1 MVRKL
6 KFLSVAFFLM
16 LATLIQAQV
25 TTSSMSGRV
34 TDDDGAVIGATVVA
48 THTSSGTTYGTVT
61 NMEGRYNLNGMR
73 VGGPYTVE
81 VSYIGYADDITEGI
95 IISLGAN
102 YSHNVVMSEETV
114 ALGEV
119 VVTALRTKFSSQKT
133 GASTNINNEQ
143 LTKMPSVNRSIT
155 DITRMSP
162 YASGMSIAAGDS
174 RSSNFTID
182 GANFNNNFGLSGSLP
197 GGGNPISLDAIEEMQ
212 VVVAPFDVRQ
222 TNFIGGG
229 VNAITKSGTNKFKGS
244 AYTYLYNQDMR
255 GNKIGDI
262 DFGEKDDES
271 KNVYGF
277 TLGGPIIKN
286 KLFFF
291 VNAELEKRPGQV
303 VTWRPSPDGVAKEE
317 ELLSR
322 TSIGDMDR
330 VKQHLINNYGY
341 DPGSYS
347 DFPGDESNRKILA
360 RIDWNINNKHR
371 LSLRYNHTKNEAW
384 NGTNGNSTDA
394 GYRNRN
400 MNRISEYGMAF
411 SNNIYSQDNIV
422 NSISGEL
429 NSRFNDRL
437 SNQLLVTSSQ
447 IKDMRGSDS
456 DKFPHID
463 ILAGRNENGIPIIEP
478 YISLGYELFT
488 WNNGVNNNTL
498 TVTDNLTYY
507 MDNHKITAG
516 LSYEYQMANNAY
528 MRNGTG
534 YYRYASVDDFI
545 NQAAPIDFALT
556 YGYDGEQDPAAEVAF
571 HQIGA
576 YIQDEYS
583 VTENAKIT
591 MGLRADY
598 LRYDDNLIRNNA
610 IYNIDFAG
618 RKIDTGSW
626 PEARVQI
633 SPRVGFTWD
642 IRGDQTLNIRG
653 GLGIFT
659 GRLPLVFFTNMPTNS
674 GMVQGSAAF
683 VTRYNNQLSA
693 ITFQD
698 PKLTQLAGPIITDVN
713 EMIQKLGLPN
723 TISPEQG
730 ALPRDI
736 NGVDPNFK
744 MPQVW
749 KYSLAA
755 DYQLPTSFPMAV
767 TVEGIFTNTI
777 NGVMLKNYNL
787 KQPDATWQRFS
798 GPDNR
803 YIYPAS
809 GQISNTTTNTA
820 AYILSNT
827 NEGWSAI
834 GNITVTA
841 EPVRNLN
848 LMAAYTITESR
859 EITGMPGSN
868 AGSAYGGLVSINGPH
883 LPDLER
889 SRYVVPHKIIASASY
904 SLPYASD
911 HMATSLNLFYIGEP
925 VVGFGQYNDPY
936 SFIYANDFNGDG
948 WGTDLIYIPKQKGE
962 IEFISQADEDAFFRF
977 MDQDKYLKNHK
988 GQYAGANAVSAPW
1001 LHRLD
1006 LRVAQ
1011 DFKVRVGESIN
1022 TLQVS
1027 LDILNFGNL
1036 LNSEWGIPKKNMTV
1050 SNNGAIM
1057 RYEGN
1062 VPGTNTPTFSFAKD
1076 SDGEFIKETF
1086 ATDYNFA
1093 HTWRLQLG
1101 LRYIF
1106 N

>member
-1 MVRKL
+1 MIKKL
-6 KFLSVAFFLM
+6 RFLAVAFLITI
-16 LATLIQAQV
+16 ATVMQAQV

-34 TDDDGAVIGATVVA
+34 TDVDGTVIGATVVA
-48 THTSSGTTYGTVT
+48 THVPSGTTYGTVT
-61 NMEGRYNLNGMR
+61 NIEGRYNLNGMR

-81 VSYIGYADDITEGI
+81 VSYIGYGNNITEGI
-95 IISLGAN
+95 TISLGEN
-102 YSHNVVMSEETV
+102 YAHNVVMQEETV

-119 VVTALRTKFSSQKT
+119 VVTALRTKFSSEKT

-143 LTKMPSVNRSIT
+143 MSRMPSVNRSIT
-155 DITRMSP
+155 DITRLSP
-162 YASGMSIAAGDS
+162 YASGMSIAAGDG
-174 RSSNFTID
+174 RSTNFTID
-182 GANFNNNFGLSGSLP
+182 GANFNNNFGLSSSLP

-229 VNAITKSGTNKFKGS
+229 VNAITKSGTNKFKGT
-244 AYTYLYNQDMR
+244 AYTYLYNQDLR
-255 GNKIGDI
+255 GNKIGDV
-262 DFGEKDDES
+262 DFGDRAEES

-277 TLGGPIIKN
+277 TLGGPIVKN

-291 VNAELEKRPGQV
+291 VNAELENRPGQV
-303 VTWRPSPDGVAKEE
+303 VTWRPSQNGEANPEQQ
-317 ELLSR
+317 LSR
-322 TSIGDMDR
+322 TSIADMDR
-330 VKQHLINNYGY
+330 VKQHLIDKYGY
-341 DPGSYS
+341 NPGSYT

-371 LSLRYNHTKNEAW
+371 LSLRYNHTKNQAW
-384 NGTNGNSTDA
+384 NPTNGNSTDA

-400 MNRISEYGMAF
+400 MNRISQYGMAF
-411 SNNIYSQDNIV
+411 SNNIYSMDNIV
-422 NSISGEL
+422 NTISGEL
-429 NSRFNDRL
+429 NSRFSDRL
-437 SNQLLVTSSQ
+437 SNQLLVTSSE
-447 IKDMRGSDS
+447 IKDMRGSNS
-456 DKFPHID
+456 DKFPHVD
-463 ILAGRNENGIPIIEP
+463 ILAGRDANGVPIIEP

-488 WNNGVNNNTL
+488 WNNGVNNNTM
-498 TVTDNLTYY
+498 TITDNLTYY
-507 MDNHKITAG
+507 LDNHKITAG

-576 YIQDEYS
+576 YLQDEYS
-583 VTENAKIT
+583 VTENAKVT
-591 MGLRADY
+591 LGLRADY
-598 LRYDDNLIRNNA
+598 LRYADNLIRNNA
-610 IYNIDFAG
+610 IYNLDFAG
-618 RKIDTGSW
+618 RRIDTGTW
-626 PEARVQI
+626 PEAKVQL

-642 IRGDQTLNIRG
+642 VRGDKTLNLRG
-653 GLGIFT
+653 GLGVFT

-683 VTRYNNQLSA
+683 VTKYNSQLNA
-693 ITFQD
+693 ITSQD
-698 PKLTQLAGPIITDVN
+698 PKLAQLAGPIMTDVN
-713 EMIQKLGLPN
+713 EMISRLGLPN
-723 TISPEQG
+723 TISPDQG

-767 TVEGIFTNTI
+767 TVEGIFTKTI

-787 KQPDATWQRFS
+787 KQPDASWQRFS

-809 GQISNTTTNTA
+809 KSISNTSTNTA
-820 AYILSNT
+820 AYVLSNT
-827 NEGWSAI
+827 NEGWGAI
-834 GNITVTA
+834 GNVTVTA

-868 AGSAYGGLVSINGPH
+868 AASAYGGLISINGPH
-883 LPDLER
+883 LPSLER
-889 SRYVVPHKIIASASY
+889 SQYVGFHKVIGSASY
-904 SLPYASD
+904 TLPYAND
-911 HMATSLNLFYIGEP
+911 HLATHLNIFYLGSP
-925 VVGFGQYNDPY
+925 SGNY
-936 SFIYANDFNGDG
+936 SFIYDNDMNGDG
-948 WGTDLIYIPKQKGE
+948 WGADLIYIPEQKGD
-962 IEFISQADEDAFFRF
+962 IKFVSQADEDAFFAF
-977 MDQDKYLKNHK
+977 MDQDSYLKNHK
-988 GQYAGANAVSAPW
+988 GGYAGANSVMAPW
-1001 LHRLD
+1001 LHRFD
-1006 LRVAQ
+1006 LRFAQ
-1011 DFKVRVGESIN
+1011 DFKIRAGETTN

-1027 LDILNFGNL
+1027 LDVLNFGNL
-1036 LNSEWGIPKKNMTV
+1036 LNSKWGVPKNDMSV
-1050 SNNGAIM
+1050 SNNGAILS
-1057 RYEGN
+1057 YEGN
-1062 VPGTNTPTFSFAKD
+1062 VPGTNTPTFSFATDK
-1076 SDGEFIKETF
+1076 DGEYIKETF
-1086 ATDYNFA
+1086 TTDYWYG
-1093 HTWRLQLG
+1093 HTWRLQIG

>member
-1 MVRKL
+1 MIKKL
-6 KFLSVAFFLM
+6 RFLAVAFLITI
-16 LATLIQAQV
+16 ATVMQAQV

-34 TDDDGAVIGATVVA
+34 TDVDGTVIGATVVA
-48 THTSSGTTYGTVT
+48 THVPSGTTYGTVT
-61 NMEGRYNLNGMR
+61 NIEGRYNLNGMR

-81 VSYIGYADDITEGI
+81 VSYIGYGNNITEGI
-95 IISLGAN
+95 TISLGEN
-102 YSHNVVMSEETV
+102 YAHNVVMQEETV

-119 VVTALRTKFSSQKT
+119 VVTALRTKFSSEKT

-143 LTKMPSVNRSIT
+143 MSRMPSVNRSIT
-155 DITRMSP
+155 DITRLSP
-162 YASGMSIAAGDS
+162 YASGMSIAAGDG
-174 RSSNFTID
+174 RSANFTID
-182 GANFNNNFGLSGSLP
+182 GANFNNNFGLSSSLP

-229 VNAITKSGTNKFKGS
+229 VNAITKSGTNKFKGT
-244 AYTYLYNQDMR
+244 AYTYLYNQDLR
-255 GNKIGDI
+255 GNKIGDV
-262 DFGEKDDES
+262 DFGDRAEES

-277 TLGGPIIKN
+277 TLGGPIVKN

-291 VNAELEKRPGQV
+291 VNAELENRPGQV
-303 VTWRPSPDGVAKEE
+303 VTWRPSQNGEANPEQQ
-317 ELLSR
+317 LSR
-322 TSIGDMDR
+322 TSIADMDR
-330 VKQHLINNYGY
+330 VKQHLIDKYGY
-341 DPGSYS
+341 NPGSYT

-371 LSLRYNHTKNEAW
+371 LSLRYNHTKNQAW
-384 NGTNGNSTDA
+384 NPTNGNSTDA

-400 MNRISEYGMAF
+400 MNRISQYGMAF
-411 SNNIYSQDNIV
+411 SNNIYSMDNIV
-422 NSISGEL
+422 NTISGEL
-429 NSRFNDRL
+429 NSRFSDRL
-437 SNQLLVTSSQ
+437 SNQLLVTSSE
-447 IKDMRGSDS
+447 IKDMRGSNS
-456 DKFPHID
+456 DKFPHVD
-463 ILAGRNENGIPIIEP
+463 ILAGRDANGVPIIEP

-488 WNNGVNNNTL
+488 WNNGVNNNTM
-498 TVTDNLTYY
+498 TITDNLTYY
-507 MDNHKITAG
+507 LDNHKITAG

-576 YIQDEYS
+576 YLQDEYS
-583 VTENAKIT
+583 VTENAKVT
-591 MGLRADY
+591 LGLRADY
-598 LRYDDNLIRNNA
+598 LRYADNLIRNNA
-610 IYNIDFAG
+610 IYNLDFAG
-618 RKIDTGSW
+618 RRIDTGTW
-626 PEARVQI
+626 PEAKVQL

-642 IRGDQTLNIRG
+642 VRGDKTLNLRG
-653 GLGIFT
+653 GLGVFT

-683 VTRYNNQLSA
+683 VTKYNSQLNA
-693 ITFQD
+693 ITSQD
-698 PKLTQLAGPIITDVN
+698 PKLAQLAGPIMTDVN
-713 EMIQKLGLPN
+713 EMISRLGLPN
-723 TISPEQG
+723 TISPDQG

-767 TVEGIFTNTI
+767 TVEGIFTKTI

-787 KQPDATWQRFS
+787 KQPDASWQRFS

-809 GQISNTTTNTA
+809 KSISNTSTNTA
-820 AYILSNT
+820 AYVLSNT
-827 NEGWSAI
+827 NEGWGAI
-834 GNITVTA
+834 GNVTVTA

-868 AGSAYGGLVSINGPH
+868 AASAYGGLISINGPH
-883 LPDLER
+883 LPSLER
-889 SRYVVPHKIIASASY
+889 SQYVGFHKVIGSASY
-904 SLPYASD
+904 TLPYAND
-911 HMATSLNLFYIGEP
+911 HLATHLNIFYLGSP
-925 VVGFGQYNDPY
+925 SGNY
-936 SFIYANDFNGDG
+936 SFIYDNDMNGDG
-948 WGTDLIYIPKQKGE
+948 WGADLIYIPEQKGD
-962 IEFISQADEDAFFRF
+962 IKFVSQADEDAFFAF
-977 MDQDKYLKNHK
+977 MDQDSYLKNHK
-988 GQYAGANAVSAPW
+988 GGYAGANSVMAPW
-1001 LHRLD
+1001 LHRFD
-1006 LRVAQ
+1006 LRFAQ
-1011 DFKVRVGESIN
+1011 DFKIRAGETTN

-1027 LDILNFGNL
+1027 LDVLNFGNL
-1036 LNSEWGIPKKNMTV
+1036 LNSKWGVPKNDMSV
-1050 SNNGAIM
+1050 SNNGAILS
-1057 RYEGN
+1057 YEGN
-1062 VPGTNTPTFSFAKD
+1062 VPGTNTPTFSFATDK
-1076 SDGEFIKETF
+1076 DGEYIKETF
-1086 ATDYNFA
+1086 TTDYWYG
-1093 HTWRLQLG
+1093 HTWRLQIG

>member
-1 MVRKL
+1 MIKKL
-6 KFLSVAFFLM
+6 RFLAVAFLITI
-16 LATLIQAQV
+16 ATVIQAQV

-34 TDDDGAVIGATVVA
+34 TDVDGAVIGATVVA
-48 THTSSGTTYGTVT
+48 THTPSGTTYGTVT

-81 VSYIGYADDITEGI
+81 ITYIGYGDNVAEGI
-95 IISLGAN
+95 TLSLGEN
-102 YSHNVVMSEETV
+102 YSHNVVMQEETV

-119 VVTALRTKFSSQKT
+119 VVTALRTKFSSEKT

-143 LTKMPSVNRSIT
+143 MSRMPSVNRSIT
-155 DITRMSP
+155 DITRLSP
-162 YASGMSIAAGDS
+162 YASGMSIAAGDG
-174 RSSNFTID
+174 RSTNFTID
-182 GANFNNNFGLSGSLP
+182 GANFNNNFGLSSSLP

-229 VNAITKSGTNKFKGS
+229 VNAITKSGTNKFKGT
-244 AYTYLYNQDMR
+244 AYTYLYNQDLR
-255 GNKIGDI
+255 GNKIGDV
-262 DFGEKDDES
+262 DFGDRAEES

-277 TLGGPIIKN
+277 TLGGPIVKN

-291 VNAELEKRPGQV
+291 VNAELENRPGQV
-303 VTWRPSPDGVAKEE
+303 VTWRPSQNGQANPEQQ
-317 ELLSR
+317 LSR
-322 TSIGDMDR
+322 TSIADMDR
-330 VKQHLINNYGY
+330 VKQHLIDKYGY
-341 DPGSYS
+341 NPGSYT

-371 LSLRYNHTKNEAW
+371 LSLRYNHTKNQAW
-384 NGTNGNSTDA
+384 NPTNGNSTDA

-400 MNRISEYGMAF
+400 MNRISQYGMAF
-411 SNNIYSQDNIV
+411 SNNIYSMDNIV
-422 NSISGEL
+422 NTISGEL
-429 NSRFNDRL
+429 NSRFSDRL
-437 SNQLLVTSSQ
+437 SNQLLVTSSE
-447 IKDMRGSDS
+447 IKDMRGSNS
-456 DKFPHID
+456 DKFPHVD
-463 ILAGRNENGIPIIEP
+463 ILAGRDANGVPIIEP

-488 WNNGVNNNTL
+488 WNNGVNNNTM
-498 TVTDNLTYY
+498 TITDNLTYY
-507 MDNHKITAG
+507 LDNHKITAG

-576 YIQDEYS
+576 YLQDEYS
-583 VTENAKIT
+583 VTENAKVT
-591 MGLRADY
+591 LGLRADY
-598 LRYDDNLIRNNA
+598 LRYADNLIRNNA
-610 IYNIDFAG
+610 IYNLDFAG
-618 RKIDTGSW
+618 RRIDTGTW
-626 PEARVQI
+626 PEAKVQL

-642 IRGDQTLNIRG
+642 VRGDKTLNLRG
-653 GLGIFT
+653 GLGVFT

-683 VTRYNNQLSA
+683 VTKYNSQLNA
-693 ITFQD
+693 ITSQD
-698 PKLTQLAGPIITDVN
+698 PKLAQLAGPIMTDVN
-713 EMIQKLGLPN
+713 EMISRLGLPN
-723 TISPEQG
+723 TISPDQG

-767 TVEGIFTNTI
+767 TVEGIFTKTI

-787 KQPDATWQRFS
+787 KQPDASWQRFS

-809 GQISNTTTNTA
+809 KNISNTSTNTA
-820 AYILSNT
+820 AYVLSNT
-827 NEGWSAI
+827 NEGWGAI
-834 GNITVTA
+834 GNVTVTA

-868 AGSAYGGLVSINGPH
+868 AASAYGGLISINGPH
-883 LPDLER
+883 LPSLER
-889 SRYVVPHKIIASASY
+889 SQYVGFHKVIGSASY
-904 SLPYASD
+904 TLPYAND
-911 HMATSLNLFYIGEP
+911 HLATHLNIFYLGSP
-925 VVGFGQYNDPY
+925 SGNY
-936 SFIYANDFNGDG
+936 SFIYDNDMNGDG
-948 WGTDLIYIPKQKGE
+948 WGADLIYIPEQKGD
-962 IEFISQADEDAFFRF
+962 IKFVSQADEDAFFAF
-977 MDQDKYLKNHK
+977 MDQDSYLKNHK
-988 GQYAGANAVSAPW
+988 GGYAGANSVMAPW
-1001 LHRLD
+1001 LHRFD
-1006 LRVAQ
+1006 LRFAQ
-1011 DFKVRVGESIN
+1011 DFKIRAGETTN

-1027 LDILNFGNL
+1027 LDVLNFGNL
-1036 LNSEWGIPKKNMTV
+1036 LNSKWGVPKNDMSV
-1050 SNNGAIM
+1050 SNNGAILS
-1057 RYEGN
+1057 YEGN
-1062 VPGTNTPTFSFAKD
+1062 VPGTNTPTFSFATDK
-1076 SDGEFIKETF
+1076 DGEYIKETF
-1086 ATDYNFA
+1086 TTDYWYG
-1093 HTWRLQLG
+1093 HTWRLQIG

>member
-1 MVRKL
+1 MIKKL
-6 KFLSVAFFLM
+6 RFLAVAFLITI
-16 LATLIQAQV
+16 ATVMQAQV

-34 TDDDGAVIGATVVA
+34 TDVDGAVIGATVVA
-48 THTSSGTTYGTVT
+48 THVPSGTTYGTVT
-61 NMEGRYNLNGMR
+61 NIEGRYNLNGMR

-81 VSYIGYADDITEGI
+81 VSYIGYGNNITDGI
-95 IISLGAN
+95 TLSLGEN
-102 YSHNVVMSEETV
+102 YAHNVVMQEETV

-119 VVTALRTKFSSQKT
+119 VVTALRTKFSSEKT

-143 LTKMPSVNRSIT
+143 MSRMPSVNRSIT
-155 DITRMSP
+155 DITRLSP
-162 YASGMSIAAGDS
+162 YASGMSIAAGDG
-174 RSSNFTID
+174 RSTNFTID
-182 GANFNNNFGLSGSLP
+182 GANFNNNFGLSSSLP

-229 VNAITKSGTNKFKGS
+229 VNAITKSGTNKFKGT
-244 AYTYLYNQDMR
+244 AYTYLYNQDLR
-255 GNKIGDI
+255 GNKIGDV
-262 DFGEKDDES
+262 DFGDRAEES

-277 TLGGPIIKN
+277 TLGGPIVKN

-291 VNAELEKRPGQV
+291 VNAELENRPGQV
-303 VTWRPSPDGVAKEE
+303 VTWRPSQNGQANPEQQ
-317 ELLSR
+317 LSR
-322 TSIGDMDR
+322 TSIADMDR
-330 VKQHLINNYGY
+330 VKQHLIDKYGY
-341 DPGSYS
+341 NPGSYT

-371 LSLRYNHTKNEAW
+371 LSLRYNHTKNQAW
-384 NGTNGNSTDA
+384 NPTNGNSTDA

-400 MNRISEYGMAF
+400 MNRISQYGMAF
-411 SNNIYSQDNIV
+411 SNNIYSMDNIV
-422 NSISGEL
+422 NTISGEL
-429 NSRFNDRL
+429 NSRFSDRL
-437 SNQLLVTSSQ
+437 SNQLLVTSSE
-447 IKDMRGSDS
+447 IKDMRGSNS
-456 DKFPHID
+456 DKFPHVD
-463 ILAGRNENGIPIIEP
+463 ILAGRDANGVPIIEP

-488 WNNGVNNNTL
+488 WNNGVNNNTM
-498 TVTDNLTYY
+498 TITDNLTYY
-507 MDNHKITAG
+507 LDNHKITAG

-576 YIQDEYS
+576 YLQDEYS
-583 VTENAKIT
+583 VTENAKVT
-591 MGLRADY
+591 LGLRADY
-598 LRYDDNLIRNNA
+598 LRYADNIIRNNA
-610 IYNIDFAG
+610 IYNLDFAG
-618 RKIDTGSW
+618 RRIDTGTW
-626 PEARVQI
+626 PEAKVQL

-642 IRGDQTLNIRG
+642 VRGDKTLNLRG
-653 GLGIFT
+653 GLGVFT

-683 VTRYNNQLSA
+683 VTKYNSQLNA
-693 ITFQD
+693 ITSQD
-698 PKLTQLAGPIITDVN
+698 PKLAQLAGPIMTDVN
-713 EMIQKLGLPN
+713 EMISRLGLPN
-723 TISPEQG
+723 TISPDQG

-767 TVEGIFTNTI
+767 TVEGIFTKTI

-787 KQPDATWQRFS
+787 KQPDASWQRFS

-809 GQISNTTTNTA
+809 KSISNTSTNTA
-820 AYILSNT
+820 AYVLSNT
-827 NEGWSAI
+827 NEGWGAI
-834 GNITVTA
+834 GNVTVTA

-868 AGSAYGGLVSINGPH
+868 AASAYGGLISINGPH
-883 LPDLER
+883 LPSLER
-889 SRYVVPHKIIASASY
+889 SQYVGFHKVIGSASY
-904 SLPYASD
+904 TLPYAND
-911 HMATSLNLFYIGEP
+911 HLATHLNIFYLGSP
-925 VVGFGQYNDPY
+925 SGNY
-936 SFIYANDFNGDG
+936 SFIYDNDMNGDG
-948 WGTDLIYIPKQKGE
+948 WGADLIYIPEQKGD
-962 IEFISQADEDAFFRF
+962 IKFVSQADEDAFFAF
-977 MDQDKYLKNHK
+977 MDQDSYLKNHK
-988 GQYAGANAVSAPW
+988 GGYAGANSVMAPW
-1001 LHRLD
+1001 LHRFD
-1006 LRVAQ
+1006 LRFAQ
-1011 DFKVRVGESIN
+1011 DFKIRAGETTN

-1027 LDILNFGNL
+1027 LDVLNFGNL
-1036 LNSEWGIPKKNMTV
+1036 LNSKWGVPKNDMSV
-1050 SNNGAIM
+1050 SNNGAILS
-1057 RYEGN
+1057 YEGN
-1062 VPGTNTPTFSFAKD
+1062 VPGTNTPTFSFATDK
-1076 SDGEFIKETF
+1076 DGEYIKETF
-1086 ATDYNFA
+1086 TTDYWYG
-1093 HTWRLQLG
+1093 HTWRLQIG